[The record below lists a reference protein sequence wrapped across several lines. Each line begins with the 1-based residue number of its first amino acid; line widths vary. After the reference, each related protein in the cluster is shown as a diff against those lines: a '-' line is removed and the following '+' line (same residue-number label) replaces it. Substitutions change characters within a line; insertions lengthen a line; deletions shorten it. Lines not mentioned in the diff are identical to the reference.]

1 MWYLPPDARIVFEVR
16 ASALSPRSRSV
27 AYHHSHAARAGWQTH
42 ETPLRTNPLSLD
54 LLPATHGCAG
64 WSEGLIRAQALF
76 PSAGEAAGSA
86 APAVRVLLVD
96 DHEDT
101 NRSLALLL
109 GRRGYKVKT
118 ATSLAAAEVLCDLEP
133 CDVLVCDMSLP
144 DGSGLEL
151 LAASRAGRRGWVPSS
166 LSGYNTDEDIDR
178 SLAAGY
184 KAHLGKPVELDKLD
198 ATIKRLGR

>member
-1 MWYLPPDARIVFEVR
+1 MLPRKFLFTAAVSPDR
-16 ASALSPRSRSV
+16 AHRHRWSERRVSC
-27 AYHHSHAARAGWQTH
+27 HSF
-42 ETPLRTNPLSLD
+42 
-54 LLPATHGCAG
+54 LPAEEVG
-64 WSEGLIRAQALF
+64 
-76 PSAGEAAGSA
+76 GSVS
-86 APAVRVLLVD
+86 PAIRVLLVD

-109 GRRGYKVKT
+109 GRRGYKVQ
-118 ATSLAAAEVLCDLEP
+118 AAISLAAAQVMWEMEP

-144 DGSGLEL
+144 DGSGLDL
-151 LAASRAGRRGWVPSS
+151 LARLGARPPRLGAIV

-198 ATIKRLGR
+198 AAIKKLGR